1 MSRRPA
7 GGMSTRAIAAK
18 LKVSHTSIHRIVQ
31 GKA

>member
-1 MSRRPA
+1 MAA

-18 LKVSHTSIHRIVQ
+18 LKISHTSIHRIVQ